1 MAANWKS
8 QVTFKLDN
16 YEQYWDDANKIN
28 TEAHSFY
35 NADYRFHEWI
45 HDGLKYRGMATN
57 PKKSGGQPVMNGL
70 VRIESDKNVTEG
82 TYLKGKKHGLHRE
95 LHPDK
100 TKLLL
105 YVDDE

>member
-1 MAANWKS
+1 M
-8 QVTFKLDN
+8 
-16 YEQYWDDANKIN
+16 N
-28 TEAHSFY
+28 TEAQSFY
-35 NADYRFHEWI
+35 NFDSRFHEWS

-57 PKKSGGQPVMNGL
+57 PMKGQHVMNGL
-70 VRIESDKNVTEG
+70 VRIESDSNVTEG